1 MARYFVGIGG
11 QKCGSGWL
19 ANFLFRHP
27 DVLRNPIKEM
37 HVFDQRFAGQHIADR
52 TEMVEERLDVNAATA
67 RTLEA
72 ELASAAPDDVADL
85 ERRLRS
91 LRRSRRAHQD
101 LLAIYLAGHADEAI
115 RRYQAY
121 FDDRVREHTLF
132 GEITPSYSILP
143 RAGFEAMLG
152 AYPDARM
159 IFVMRDPVDRLW
171 SAVRHDARADGA
183 SVAPG
188 RLVAALDDRGTAIR
202 SAYER
207 TLTTLDEC
215 VPAEQVLV
223 LFYEDLFS
231 ADDDSAVVAL
241 TEFLGLEGASPDR
254 GARVGPGDGEPVPD
268 DEVPGAVVAL
278 GDTYRAVAERFDAI
292 PPRWKERLA
301 LLEGAGRRRRF
312 GLRRT

>member
-37 HVFDQRFAGQHIADR
+37 HVFDQRFAGEHVTDR
-52 TEMVEERLDVNAATA
+52 TELVEERLAVNAATA

-72 ELASAAPDDVADL
+72 ELASAAPEDVAEL

-91 LRRSRRAHQD
+91 LRRTRRAYDD

-121 FDDRVREHTLF
+121 FASRVREHALF

-143 RAGFEAMLG
+143 RAGFEAILG
-152 AYPDARM
+152 AYPDARV
-159 IFVMRDPVDRLW
+159 IFVLRDPVDRLW
-171 SAVRHDARADGA
+171 SAVRHDARADRA

-207 TLTTLDEC
+207 TLTTLDES

-231 ADDDSAVVAL
+231 PDDSAVGAL
-241 TEFLGLEGASPDR
+241 TEFLGLEGAAPDR
-254 GARVGPGDGEPVPD
+254 GARVSEDDGEPVPD
-268 DEVPGAVVAL
+268 DEVAGAVVAL
-278 GDTYRAVAERFDAI
+278 GDTYRAIAERFDTL
-292 PPRWKERLA
+292 PPRWQERLA
-301 LLEGAGRRRRF
+301 LLDRTGRRRRF
-312 GLRRT
+312 SLRRS